1 MIALY
6 LACPRVNKEES
17 EFAIKLLVTASSLI
31 IIIVVISH
39 FSFPSRG
46 HNIVGRRLDGLYF
59 STIYIFTTVL
69 LIGYWMYDV
78 NILPGPILYFALG
91 LHLAR
96 LLIDLRRSP
105 LMTVL
110 LGTMGMLL
118 LFLFMSR
125 IRRGMSVIHSVK
137 QKMKI
142 AFSSAGIILLT
153 VVVSLM
159 FSKPDVI
166 NPGTFGMSDEKTL
179 KRFRLEKLE
188 RGFERRKAGWSSALA
203 DAKWNPITGK
213 GLGSSFDLPHSRKIH
228 SLYVFLIAHM
238 GMAGIVLFLTII
250 ISTFSSGIR
259 AAYRTKD
266 AYVFGNCLAIS
277 ASFICYVCFLAFS
290 VRGTQFDAMT
300 IFSFAGWILSNF
312 SGFERLT
319 S

>member
-1 MIALY
+1 
-6 LACPRVNKEES
+6 
-17 EFAIKLLVTASSLI
+17 
-31 IIIVVISH
+31 
-39 FSFPSRG
+39 
-46 HNIVGRRLDGLYF
+46 
-59 STIYIFTTVL
+59 
-69 LIGYWMYDV
+69 
-78 NILPGPILYFALG
+78 
-91 LHLAR
+91 
-96 LLIDLRRSP
+96 
-105 LMTVL
+105 MTVL

-118 LFLFMSR
+118 LFLVMAK
-125 IRRGMSVIHSVK
+125 IRKGGSIIHSVK
-137 QKMKI
+137 QKMKMV
-142 AFSSAGIILLT
+142 FSLAGIIFLT

-188 RGFERRKAGWSSALA
+188 RGFERRMAGWRSALA
-203 DAKWNPITGK
+203 DAKWSPMMGK

-238 GMAGIVLFLTII
+238 GITGVLLFLTII
-250 ISTFSSGIR
+250 ISIFSAGIG

-266 AYVFGNCLAIS
+266 AYVFGNCVVIS